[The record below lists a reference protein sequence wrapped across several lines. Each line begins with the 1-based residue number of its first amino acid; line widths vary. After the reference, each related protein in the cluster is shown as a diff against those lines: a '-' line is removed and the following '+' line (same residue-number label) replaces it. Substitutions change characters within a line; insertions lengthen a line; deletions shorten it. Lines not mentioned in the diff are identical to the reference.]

1 MSYSSEVKKAIRET
15 NMKKKCCRRCFFYG
29 EQLFLPK
36 EKREKNI
43 DWQKYGYKEGEEPA
57 SIIADNFRCA
67 SCKNAFLG
75 GVFYSCGTVSDPLK
89 SFHLEIKIKDEKQC
103 GELFEFIKN
112 NCIEMR
118 RTKRNDKYSLY
129 LKRSD
134 DIQDIMYYMGAAK
147 EAFEVANEKIKR
159 DYLGLANRRNN
170 FEVVNIAKTVESAGE
185 TIDAINKLTKKG
197 KMKNL
202 PKGLQ
207 ETARLRVDN
216 PYANLEEL
224 AKLHSDR
231 ISKSGVNHRLK
242 KLLELA
248 NDD

>member
-1 MSYSSEVKKAIRET
+1 MRSPTRRSREIT
-15 NMKKKCCRRCFFYG
+15 
-29 EQLFLPK
+29 
-36 EKREKNI
+36 
-43 DWQKYGYKEGEEPA
+43 W
-57 SIIADNFRCA
+57 
-67 SCKNAFLG
+67 
-75 GVFYSCGTVSDPLK
+75 
-89 SFHLEIKIKDEKQC
+89 
-103 GELFEFIKN
+103 
-112 NCIEMR
+112 
-118 RTKRNDKYSLY
+118 
-129 LKRSD
+129 
-134 DIQDIMYYMGAAK
+134 
-147 EAFEVANEKIKR
+147 
-159 DYLGLANRRNN
+159 ANRRNN